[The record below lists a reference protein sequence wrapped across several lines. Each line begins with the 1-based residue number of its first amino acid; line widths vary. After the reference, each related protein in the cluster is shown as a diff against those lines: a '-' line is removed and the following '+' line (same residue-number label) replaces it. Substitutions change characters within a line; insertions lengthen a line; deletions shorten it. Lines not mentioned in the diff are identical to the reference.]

1 MIPFLDAGTKREFL
15 GFTYTSNHPTTP
27 LLGKLLL
34 RQLVPKKTNNS
45 PADDLNHDG

>member
-15 GFTYTSNHPTTP
+15 WFTYTSNQTTPP
-27 LLGKLLL
+27 LLGKLL
-34 RQLVPKKTNNS
+34 RGLVPKKTNNS